1 MGKGVEIKEARYYKV
16 LDDKEVVCTLCPKVC
31 RLKPEES
38 GFCGVR
44 KNLGG
49 KLYTLAY
56 GRPVAV
62 HVDPIEK
69 KPLYHFFPGSRIL
82 SIGTFGCNLGCVFC
96 QNYDIARAEYEPNFS
111 RYLMP
116 EEIVEASA
124 NYGSIGIAYTYNEP
138 TVFAEY
144 VEDISSLAHEKG
156 LRNVMV
162 TNGFISRRA
171 LREVYKY
178 IDAAN
183 VDLKSMSPEF
193 YRKYC
198 SGELN
203 PVLDAIVELKSMGVW
218 VEITNLLI
226 PGLNDNR
233 KDVDKL
239 VSWVIDNVGDRVP
252 LHFSAF
258 YPCYQMLDRPRTSKS
273 TLDMAREVALSRGM
287 KYVYEGNVFTTE
299 ESNTYCP
306 SCGALLVERSY
317 FDVTKLNIRNGRCLN
332 CGEEVDIIC

>member
-1 MGKGVEIKEARYYKV
+1 VEIKEAKYYKT
-16 LDDKEVVCTLCPKVC
+16 LNNEEVVCTLCPRVC
-31 RLKPEES
+31 KLKPGEL
-38 GFCGVR
+38 GFCRVR
-44 KNLGG
+44 KNMGG

-82 SIGTFGCNLGCVFC
+82 SIGTFGCNLGCLFC
-96 QNYDIARAEYEPNFS
+96 QNYDIARAEYRANFS
-111 RYLMP
+111 RYLKP
-116 EEIVEASA
+116 EEIIEASV
-124 NYGSIGIAYTYNEP
+124 NYNSIGIAYTYNEP

-144 VEDISSLAHEKG
+144 VEDISSLAREKG
-156 LRNVMV
+156 LKNVMV
-162 TNGFISRRA
+162 TNGFISKKV
-171 LREVYKY
+171 LKEVYRY

-183 VDLKSMSPEF
+183 VDLKSMSSEF
-193 YRKYC
+193 YRRYC
-198 SGELN
+198 LGELN
-203 PVLDAIVELKSMGVW
+203 PVLDAIIELKSMGIW

-226 PGLNDNR
+226 PGLNDGH
-233 KDVDKL
+233 KDIDKL
-239 VSWVIDNVGDRVP
+239 VSWIINSIGDRVP

-273 TLDMAREVALSRGM
+273 VLDMAREIALSKGM

-299 ESNTYCP
+299 EGNTYCP

-317 FDVTKLNIRNGRCLN
+317 FDVVRLNVKDGRCLK
-332 CGEEVDIIC
+332 CGNDVDIIC